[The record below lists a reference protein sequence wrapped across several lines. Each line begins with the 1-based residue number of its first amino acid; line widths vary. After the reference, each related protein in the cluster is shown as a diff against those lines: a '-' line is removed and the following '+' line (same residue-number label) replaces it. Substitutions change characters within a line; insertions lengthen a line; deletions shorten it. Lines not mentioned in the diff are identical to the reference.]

1 MAWTPLKLFNS
12 RLDPPFPNLQYP
24 FQPSPTP
31 SNQAPSYPNPHFRYT
46 TIFKNPLR
54 KNKRRNPE
62 TVVISTF
69 EDLLR
74 FFDDS
79 KRRAKEKSQ
88 VKVDF
93 DNIFDDSD
101 DADAGISHDA
111 DDGADDNDDAE
122 LMVRG
127 HDSGYRSD
135 SADNVS

>member
-1 MAWTPLKLFNS
+1 MT
-12 RLDPPFPNLQYP
+12 
-24 FQPSPTP
+24 
-31 SNQAPSYPNPHFRYT
+31 
-46 TIFKNPLR
+46 FKNPLR

-79 KRRAKEKSQ
+79 KQRAKEKSK

-93 DNIFDDSD
+93 VVDFDDND
-101 DADAGISHDA
+101 DADAGINA
-111 DDGADDNDDAE
+111 DDDAHDSDDDE
-122 LMVRG
+122 SIVRV
-127 HDSGYRSD
+127 HDSGCRSD